1 MIPQIF
7 HIGPLPINSFGTMI
21 ALALFAGFY
30 LLARSFQ
37 RNGVN
42 PALAERY
49 VLVGG
54 LGGLLGARIWYLAT
68 NYSVIR
74 GDFWGAALSPAGF
87 VFYGG
92 FICATA
98 LLVGMA
104 HFIDKFKVH
113 QLLDSVGPTLAL
125 GYAIGRVGC
134 QLSGDGDYGRDT
146 DSIFGM
152 SYQLGVVPTPP
163 GILAF
168 PTPLYES
175 ILACLIV
182 LLLIKIERAPEWQL
196 PLRRFGIYL
205 SLISVERFCVEF
217 LRRNPQLAY
226 GFSEAQWIAVGL
238 ALIGALMVFRKS
250 RSLQKVAI

>member
-7 HIGPLPINSFGTMI
+7 HLGPLPINSFGTMI

-30 LLARSFQ
+30 LLARSFE

-49 VLVGG
+49 VLAGG

-68 NYSVIR
+68 NYSTIR
-74 GDFWGAALSPAGF
+74 GDFWSSAFAPAGF

-92 FICATA
+92 FICSTA
-98 LLVGMA
+98 LLIFMA
-104 HFIDKFKVH
+104 RFIDRFPIYK
-113 QLLDSVGPTLAL
+113 LLDSVGPTLAL

-146 DSIFGM
+146 TSIFGM
-152 SYQLGVVPTPP
+152 SYEMGVVPTPA
-163 GILAF
+163 GALAF

-175 ILACLIV
+175 ALACVIALI
-182 LLLIKIERAPEWQL
+182 LIKLERTPQWQA
-196 PLRRFGIYL
+196 PLRRFGLYL
-205 SLISVERFCVEF
+205 TLISIERFSVEF

-226 GFSEAQWIAVGL
+226 GFSEAQWIAVVL
-238 ALIGALMVFRKS
+238 SLLGAVMVFR
-250 RSLQKVAI
+250 RTARLAT